1 MADLFA
7 ASIGGLVGGA
17 LVWHFKDKFV
27 SWWHG
32 AETFAQMLKAE
43 AAAIEAKAAALK
55 AVVKS

>member
-7 ASIGGLVGGA
+7 ASIGGLAGGA
-17 LVWHFKDKFV
+17 LVWHFKEKFV

-32 AETFAQMLKAE
+32 AETYVQMLKAE

-55 AVVKS
+55 AVVSK